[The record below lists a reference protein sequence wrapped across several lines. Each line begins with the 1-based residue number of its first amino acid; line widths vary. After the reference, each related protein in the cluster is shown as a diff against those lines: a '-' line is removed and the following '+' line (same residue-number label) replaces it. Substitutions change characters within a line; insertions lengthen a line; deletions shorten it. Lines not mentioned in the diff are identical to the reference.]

1 MKKIN
6 LLEQFYNEKF
16 YVENMEMEQFS
27 ELEEWQKE
35 AIRNTFLFDVYRFR
49 NAMKILKN
57 EFNLTFLIAWLII
70 GSIAVALAYVFAVG
84 MFTIFK

>member
-1 MKKIN
+1 MK
-6 LLEQFYNEKF
+6 LLEQFYNEKILIRDS
-16 YVENMEMEQFS
+16 EIPKFS
-27 ELEEWQKE
+27 ELTEDEKE
-35 AIRNTFLFDVYRFR
+35 SIRNTFLFDVYRFR

-84 MFTIFK
+84 ILTIINS